1 MELEEPS
8 REIMIRRFF
17 AGQKPAEISA
27 AMELPV
33 RKIENVIY
41 RSKEKLRND
50 LEG

>member
-1 MELEEPS
+1 
-8 REIMIRRFF
+8 MIRRFF